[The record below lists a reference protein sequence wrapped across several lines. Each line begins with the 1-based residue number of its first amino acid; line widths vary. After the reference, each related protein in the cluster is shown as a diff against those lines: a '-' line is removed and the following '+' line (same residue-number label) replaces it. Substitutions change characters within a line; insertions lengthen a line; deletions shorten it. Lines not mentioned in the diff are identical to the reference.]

1 MMKSGD
7 AFELKKKCWECFC
20 SDCDNKRKKSFK
32 NGNCAKC
39 GKFFMSSEY
48 FYKMK
53 RIPFPKLCMKCKQE
67 EISEQREKYYKEF
80 FEKNKEDVNNN

>member
-1 MMKSGD
+1 
-7 AFELKKKCWECFC
+7 
-20 SDCDNKRKKSFK
+20 
-32 NGNCAKC
+32 
-39 GKFFMSSEY
+39 
-48 FYKMK
+48 MK